1 MSDICEKCQAKDS
14 FIEDYAEGIIVCT
27 NCGLVLEENI
37 IADEY
42 EKRTFESDNNEIKRV
57 GPPTRPE
64 QATESGT
71 YLVIR
76 ENGHTQKRTIYSKQT
91 KIFKNYKRIQ
101 NLLTSAEVFPNLI
114 EKTKDEYKELAKI
127 KNFQGRNLN
136 HIIIALYYYV
146 CRKEKMAKTF
156 KDVANMFPSVTERQ
170 IKKAFNDIKSDV
182 VDYDDEDEL
191 ISMEKNFIN
200 MYIGRDE
207 SKYEAKMLSYKII
220 KNINNNAILEGKSPI
235 TVAGLSLILSYK
247 LLNDNSDNFKD
258 FFSTFV
264 TKATLNRAFEHIK
277 NNLDMVVPN
286 EYMNKIED
294 LKKSMD
300 SMF

>member
-14 FIEDYAEGIIVCT
+14 FIEDYAEGIVVCT

-42 EKRTFESDNNEIKRV
+42 EKRTFETDNNEIKRV

-71 YLVIR
+71 FLVIR
-76 ENGHTQKRTIYSKQT
+76 ENGHTKRKTIYTKQT
-91 KIFKNYKRIQ
+91 KIFKNFKRIYK
-101 NLLTSAEVFPNLI
+101 LLSSADVFPSLI
-114 EKTKDEYKELAKI
+114 EKTKEAYKELAKI

-136 HIIIALYYYV
+136 HIIIALLYYV
-146 CRKEKMAKTF
+146 YRKKGIAKTF

-170 IKKAFNDIKSDV
+170 VKRAFNDIKSDV

-191 ISMEKNFIN
+191 ISMEKNFIK
-200 MYIGRDE
+200 MYIERDE

-220 KNINNNAILEGKSPI
+220 KNINDNAILEGKSPI
-235 TVAGLSLILSYK
+235 TVAGLSLMLSYK

-258 FFSTFV
+258 FFSTFA
-264 TKATLNRAFEHIK
+264 TKASLKRSFKEI
-277 NNLDMVVPN
+277 NNQLDQVIPN
-286 EYMNKIED
+286 EYFDKIEEI
-294 LKKSMD
+294 KKSME
-300 SMF
+300 

>member
-1 MSDICEKCQAKDS
+1 MHKL
-14 FIEDYAEGIIVCT
+14 
-27 NCGLVLEENI
+27 GLVLEENI

-42 EKRTFESDNNEIKRV
+42 EKRTFETDNNEIKRV

-76 ENGHTQKRTIYSKQT
+76 ENGHTQKRTIYTKQT

-101 NLLTSAEVFPNLI
+101 RILTSADVFPNLI
-114 EKTKDEYKELAKI
+114 EKTKEEYKELAKI
-127 KNFQGRNLN
+127 KNFQGKNLN
-136 HIIIALYYYV
+136 YIIIALYYYV

-191 ISMEKNFIN
+191 ISMEKNFIK
-200 MYIGRDE
+200 MYIERDE

-220 KNINNNAILEGKSPI
+220 KNINNNAVLEGKSPI
-235 TVAGLSLILSYK
+235 TVAGLSLMLSYK

-264 TKATLNRAFEHIK
+264 TKATLKRAFEQIK
-277 NNLDMVVPN
+277 NNLDIVVPN
-286 EYMNKIED
+286 EYINKIED

-300 SMF
+300 SML

>member
-1 MSDICEKCQAKDS
+1 MSEICERCQAKDT
-14 FIEDYAEGIIVCT
+14 FIEDHIEGIVVCT

-42 EKRTFESDNNEIKRV
+42 EKRTFETDNNEIKRV

-76 ENGHTQKRTIYSKQT
+76 ENGHTQKRTIYTKQT
-91 KIFKNYKRIQ
+91 KIFKNYKRIH
-101 NLLTSAEVFPNLI
+101 NLLSSAEVFPNLI

-191 ISMEKNFIN
+191 ISMEKNFIK
-200 MYIGRDE
+200 MYIERDE

-220 KNINNNAILEGKSPI
+220 KNINDNAILEGKSPI
-235 TVAGLSLILSYK
+235 TVAGLSLMLSYK
-247 LLNDNSDNFKD
+247 LLNDNSDDFKD

-264 TKATLNRAFEHIK
+264 TKATLKKAFEQIK
-277 NNLDMVVPN
+277 NNLDMVIPN

-300 SMF
+300 

>member
-14 FIEDYAEGIIVCT
+14 FIEDYAEGIVVCT

-76 ENGHTQKRTIYSKQT
+76 ENGHTQKRTIYTKQT
-91 KIFKNYKRIQ
+91 KIFKNYKRIH
-101 NLLTSAEVFPNLI
+101 NLLSSAEVFPNLI

-170 IKKAFNDIKSDV
+170 VKRAFNDIKSDV
-182 VDYDDEDEL
+182 VNYDDEDEL

-200 MYIGRDE
+200 LYIERDE

-220 KNINNNAILEGKSPI
+220 KNINDNAILEGKSPV
-235 TVAGLSLILSYK
+235 TVAGLSLMLSYK
-247 LLNDNSDNFKD
+247 
-258 FFSTFV
+258 
-264 TKATLNRAFEHIK
+264 
-277 NNLDMVVPN
+277 
-286 EYMNKIED
+286 
-294 LKKSMD
+294 
-300 SMF
+300 

>member
-1 MSDICEKCQAKDS
+1 MSEICERCQAKDT
-14 FIEDYAEGIIVCT
+14 FIEDHIEGIVVCT

-64 QATESGT
+64 QAVESGT
-71 YLVIR
+71 YLLIR
-76 ENGHTQKRTIYSKQT
+76 QNGHTQKRTIYTKQT

-101 NLLTSAEVFPNLI
+101 KLLTSADVFPNLI
-114 EKTKDEYKELAKI
+114 EKTKEEYKELAKI

-200 MYIGRDE
+200 MYIERDE

-220 KNINNNAILEGKSPI
+220 KNINNNAVLEGKSPI
-235 TVAGLSLILSYK
+235 TVAGLSLMLSYK
-247 LLNDNSDNFKD
+247 LLNDNSDDFKD

-264 TKATLNRAFEHIK
+264 TKATLKKAFEQIK
-277 NNLDMVVPN
+277 NNLDMVIPN

-300 SMF
+300 

>member
-1 MSDICEKCQAKDS
+1 MSEICERCQAKDK
-14 FIEDYAEGIIVCT
+14 FIEDYAEGIVVCT

-64 QATESGT
+64 QAAESGT

-76 ENGHTQKRTIYSKQT
+76 ENGHTQRKTIYTKQT
-91 KIFKNYKRIQ
+91 KIFKNFKRIYK
-101 NLLTSAEVFPNLI
+101 LLSSADVFPSLI
-114 EKTKDEYKELAKI
+114 EKTKEAYKELAKV

-146 CRKEKMAKTF
+146 CRKDEQAKTF

-170 IKKAFNDIKSDV
+170 VRKAFNDIKGDV
-182 VDYDDEDEL
+182 VDYDDENEL
-191 ISMEKNFIN
+191 IQTEQNFIRL
-200 MYIGRDE
+200 YIGRDE

-220 KNINNNAILEGKSPI
+220 ENINNNAVLEGKSPV
-235 TVAGLSLILSYK
+235 TVAGLSLMLSYK
-247 LLNDNSDNFKD
+247 LSGDNSDNMKD
-258 FFSTFV
+258 FFSTFATKV
-264 TKATLNRAFEHIK
+264 TLKKAFEQIK
-277 NNLDMVVPN
+277 DKLDMVVPN
-286 EYMNKIED
+286 EYSNKIEG
-294 LKKSMD
+294 LQI
-300 SMF
+300 FVE

>member
-1 MSDICEKCQAKDS
+1 MSEICERCQAKDT
-14 FIEDYAEGIIVCT
+14 FIEDHIEGIVVCT

-76 ENGHTQKRTIYSKQT
+76 ENGHTQKRTIYTKQT
-91 KIFKNYKRIQ
+91 KIFKNYKRIH
-101 NLLTSAEVFPNLI
+101 NILSSAEVFPNLI

-136 HIIIALYYYV
+136 HIIIALYYYI

-191 ISMEKNFIN
+191 ISMEKNFIK
-200 MYIGRDE
+200 MYIERDE

-220 KNINNNAILEGKSPI
+220 KNINNNAVLEGKSPI
-235 TVAGLSLILSYK
+235 TVAGLSLMLSYK

-264 TKATLNRAFEHIK
+264 TKATLKRAFEQIK
-277 NNLDMVVPN
+277 NNLDIVVPN

-300 SMF
+300 SML

>member
-1 MSDICEKCQAKDS
+1 MSEICERCQAKDT
-14 FIEDYAEGIIVCT
+14 FIEDHIEGIVVCT

-42 EKRTFESDNNEIKRV
+42 EKRTFETDNNEIKRV

-76 ENGHTQKRTIYSKQT
+76 ENGHTQKRTIYTKQT
-91 KIFKNYKRIQ
+91 KIFKNYKRIH
-101 NLLTSAEVFPNLI
+101 NLLSSAEVFPNLI

-136 HIIIALYYYV
+136 NIIIALYYYV

-170 IKKAFNDIKSDV
+170 VKRAFNDIKSGV
-182 VDYDDEDEL
+182 VNYDDEDEL

-200 MYIGRDE
+200 LYIERDE

-220 KNINNNAILEGKSPI
+220 KNINDNAILEGKSPV
-235 TVAGLSLILSYK
+235 TVAGLSLMLSYK
-247 LLNDNSDNFKD
+247 LLNDNSDDFKD
-258 FFSTFV
+258 FFSTFA
-264 TKATLNRAFEHIK
+264 TKATLKKAFEQIK
-277 NNLDMVVPN
+277 NNLDMVIPN

-300 SMF
+300 

>member
-1 MSDICEKCQAKDS
+1 MSEICERCQAKDT
-14 FIEDYAEGIIVCT
+14 FIEDHIEGIVVCT

-76 ENGHTQKRTIYSKQT
+76 ENGHTQKRTIYTKQT
-91 KIFKNYKRIQ
+91 KIFKNYKRIH
-101 NLLTSAEVFPNLI
+101 NLLSSAEVFPNLI

-170 IKKAFNDIKSDV
+170 VKRAFNDIKSDV
-182 VDYDDEDEL
+182 VNYDDEDEL

-200 MYIGRDE
+200 IYIERDE

-220 KNINNNAILEGKSPI
+220 KNINNNAVLEGKSPI
-235 TVAGLSLILSYK
+235 TVAGLSLMLSYK

-264 TKATLNRAFEHIK
+264 TKATLKRAFEQIK
-277 NNLDMVVPN
+277 NNLDIVVPN

-300 SMF
+300 SML

>member
-1 MSDICEKCQAKDS
+1 MSEICERCQAKDT
-14 FIEDYAEGIIVCT
+14 FIEDHVEGIVVCT

-42 EKRTFESDNNEIKRV
+42 EKRTFESDSNEIKRV

-64 QATESGT
+64 QAVESGT
-71 YLVIR
+71 YLLIR
-76 ENGHTQKRTIYSKQT
+76 QNGHTQKRTIYTKQT

-101 NLLTSAEVFPNLI
+101 KLLTSADVFPNEI
-114 EKTKDEYKELAKI
+114 EKTKEAYKELAKI

-136 HIIIALYYYV
+136 HIIIALLYYV
-146 CRKEKMAKTF
+146 YRKKEMAKTF

-170 IKKAFNDIKSDV
+170 VKRAFNDIKRDV

-191 ISMEKNFIN
+191 IKTEKNFIN

-220 KNINNNAILEGKSPI
+220 KNINDNAILEGKSPI
-235 TVAGLSLILSYK
+235 TVAGLSLMLSYK
-247 LLNDNSDNFKD
+247 LLNDNSDDFKD

-264 TKATLNRAFEHIK
+264 TKATLKKAFEQIK
-277 NNLDMVVPN
+277 NNLDMVIPN

-300 SMF
+300 

>member
-1 MSDICEKCQAKDS
+1 MSEICERCQMKDTI
-14 FIEDYAEGIIVCT
+14 IEDDIEGIVVCT

-64 QATESGT
+64 QAAESGT

-76 ENGHTQKRTIYSKQT
+76 ENGHTRRKTIYTKQT
-91 KIFKNYKRIQ
+91 KIFKNFKRIYK
-101 NLLTSAEVFPNLI
+101 LLSSADVFPNLI
-114 EKTKDEYKELAKI
+114 EKTKEAYKELAKV

-146 CRKEKMAKTF
+146 CRKEQMAKTF

-170 IKKAFNDIKSDV
+170 VRKAFNDIKGDV
-182 VDYDDEDEL
+182 VDYDDENEL
-191 ISMEKNFIN
+191 IQTEKN
-200 MYIGRDE
+200 YISLYIERDQ

-220 KNINNNAILEGKSPI
+220 ENINNNAVLEGKSPI
-235 TVAGLSLILSYK
+235 TVAGLSLMLSYK
-247 LLNDNSDNFKD
+247 LSGDNSDNMKD
-258 FFSTFV
+258 FFSTFA
-264 TKATLNRAFEHIK
+264 TKATLKKAFEQIK
-277 NNLDMVVPN
+277 DKLDMVVPN
-286 EYMNKIED
+286 EYSNKIEG
-294 LKKSMD
+294 LQI
-300 SMF
+300 FVE

>member
-1 MSDICEKCQAKDS
+1 MREICERCQAKDT
-14 FIEDYAEGIIVCT
+14 FIEDHIEGTLVCT

-37 IADEY
+37 IPDEY

-57 GPPTRPE
+57 GSSTRPE
-64 QATESGT
+64 QAAESGT

-76 ENGHTQKRTIYSKQT
+76 QNGHTQKRTIYTNQT

-101 NLLTSAEVFPNLI
+101 KLLTFADVFPNEI
-114 EKTKDEYKELAKI
+114 EKTKEAYKELAKI

-136 HIIIALYYYV
+136 HIIIALLYYV
-146 CRKEKMAKTF
+146 YRKKGIAKTF

-170 IKKAFNDIKSDV
+170 VKRAFNDIKSDV

-191 ISMEKNFIN
+191 IKTEKNFIS

-220 KNINNNAILEGKSPI
+220 KNINDNAILEGKSPI
-235 TVAGLSLILSYK
+235 TVAGLSLMLSYK
-247 LLNDNSDNFKD
+247 LLNDNSDDFKD

-264 TKATLNRAFEHIK
+264 TKATLKKAFEQIK
-277 NNLDMVVPN
+277 NNLDMVIPN
-286 EYMNKIED
+286 EYMNKIEE

-300 SMF
+300 

>member
-14 FIEDYAEGIIVCT
+14 FFEDYAEGIVVCT

-42 EKRTFESDNNEIKRV
+42 EKRTFETDNNEIKRV

-76 ENGHTQKRTIYSKQT
+76 ENGHTQKRTIYTKQT
-91 KIFKNYKRIQ
+91 KIFKNYKRIH
-101 NLLTSAEVFPNLI
+101 NLLSSAEVFPNLI

-182 VDYDDEDEL
+182 VYYDDEDEL

-200 MYIGRDE
+200 MYIERDE
-207 SKYEAKMLSYKII
+207 SKYEAKMLI
-220 KNINNNAILEGKSPI
+220 KNINNNAVLEGKSPI
-235 TVAGLSLILSYK
+235 TVAGLSLMLSYK

-264 TKATLNRAFEHIK
+264 TKATLKRAFEQIK
-277 NNLDMVVPN
+277 NNLDIVVPN

-300 SMF
+300 SML

>member
-1 MSDICEKCQAKDS
+1 MSEICERCQAKDT
-14 FIEDYAEGIIVCT
+14 FIEDHIEGIVVCT

-64 QATESGT
+64 QAVESGT
-71 YLVIR
+71 YLLIR
-76 ENGHTQKRTIYSKQT
+76 QNGHTQKRTIYTKQT
-91 KIFKNYKRIQ
+91 KIFKNYKRIH
-101 NLLTSAEVFPNLI
+101 NLLSSAEVFPNLI

-146 CRKEKMAKTF
+146 CRKENMAKTF

-191 ISMEKNFIN
+191 ISMEKNFIK
-200 MYIGRDE
+200 MYIERDE

-220 KNINNNAILEGKSPI
+220 KNINNNAVLEGKSPI
-235 TVAGLSLILSYK
+235 TVAGLSLMLSYK
-247 LLNDNSDNFKD
+247 LLNDNSDDFKD

-264 TKATLNRAFEHIK
+264 TKATLKKAFEQIK
-277 NNLDMVVPN
+277 NNLDMVIPN

-300 SMF
+300 

>member
-1 MSDICEKCQAKDS
+1 
-14 FIEDYAEGIIVCT
+14 
-27 NCGLVLEENI
+27 
-37 IADEY
+37 
-42 EKRTFESDNNEIKRV
+42 
-57 GPPTRPE
+57 
-64 QATESGT
+64 
-71 YLVIR
+71 
-76 ENGHTQKRTIYSKQT
+76 
-91 KIFKNYKRIQ
+91 
-101 NLLTSAEVFPNLI
+101 
-114 EKTKDEYKELAKI
+114 
-127 KNFQGRNLN
+127 
-136 HIIIALYYYV
+136 
-146 CRKEKMAKTF
+146 MAKTF

-170 IKKAFNDIKSDV
+170 IKKAFNDIKSNV
-182 VDYDDEDEL
+182 VDYDDDEEL

-200 MYIGRDE
+200 LYTERDE

-220 KNINNNAILEGKSPI
+220 KNINNNAVLEGKSPI
-235 TVAGLSLILSYK
+235 TVAGLSLMLSYK

-264 TKATLNRAFEHIK
+264 TKATLKRAFEQIK

>member
-14 FIEDYAEGIIVCT
+14 FVEDYAEGIVVCT

-64 QATESGT
+64 QAVESGT
-71 YLVIR
+71 YLLIR
-76 ENGHTQKRTIYSKQT
+76 QNGHTQKRTIYTKQT

-101 NLLTSAEVFPNLI
+101 KLLTSADVFPNLI
-114 EKTKDEYKELAKI
+114 EKTKEEYKELAKI
-127 KNFQGRNLN
+127 KKFQGRNIN

-170 IKKAFNDIKSDV
+170 VKRAFNDIKSDV
-182 VDYDDEDEL
+182 VNYDDEDEL
-191 ISMEKNFIN
+191 ISMKKNFIN
-200 MYIGRDE
+200 LYIERDE
-207 SKYEAKMLSYKII
+207 SKYEAKMLSYKI
-220 KNINNNAILEGKSPI
+220 L
-235 TVAGLSLILSYK
+235 
-247 LLNDNSDNFKD
+247 
-258 FFSTFV
+258 
-264 TKATLNRAFEHIK
+264 
-277 NNLDMVVPN
+277 
-286 EYMNKIED
+286 
-294 LKKSMD
+294 
-300 SMF
+300 